1 MAQNNFSRALPLPRG
16 FDGSR
21 PELWWKDFDYRL
33 KAYLNMQEPGF
44 SSYMSI
50 AASSLVPV
58 TDERLLLE
66 RDGERIPDER
76 GIRMSRQ
83 LKYLLIT
90 LCNGPPLTIIQST
103 VTENGF
109 EVWRLLCRRYSPG
122 PVVSQ
127 YGALGQILEPSLPEA
142 HFQDAFSSLG
152 SRHCQLGT

>member
-1 MAQNNFSRALPLPRG
+1 MN
-16 FDGSR
+16 
-21 PELWWKDFDYRL
+21 
-33 KAYLNMQEPGF
+33 
-44 SSYMSI
+44 I
-50 AASSLVPV
+50 AAASHVPV

-109 EVWRLLCRRYSPG
+109 ELWRLLCRRCSQDTI
-122 PVVSQ
+122 VSQ

-142 HFQDAFSSLG
+142 HF
-152 SRHCQLGT
+152 